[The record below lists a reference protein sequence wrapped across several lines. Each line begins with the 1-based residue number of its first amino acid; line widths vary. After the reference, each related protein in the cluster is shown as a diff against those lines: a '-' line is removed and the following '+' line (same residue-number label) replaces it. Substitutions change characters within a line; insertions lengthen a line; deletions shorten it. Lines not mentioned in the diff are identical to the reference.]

1 MSLKILIVGSGL
13 YGSVLAQELA
23 KKGYFIDI
31 IDKRNHIGGNCYTE
45 LKNNIPVHKYGPH
58 IFHTNDNKIWAY
70 MKNLTKFNSKKQ
82 HTKVIYQDRLY
93 SFPINLFTLNQ
104 IYGCLTPEDAKLTL
118 EDKKINIP
126 NPKNLE
132 EFCLANIGRDLYEI
146 FIKGYTKKQWN
157 KDPKELPT
165 SIIKRIPIRLNYND
179 RYFNDKFEGI
189 PQNGYTEI
197 FEKLLDHPKIKVC
210 LNTDFFDNKEYFMKN
225 YKKIIYS
232 GKVDQFFNYAYGM
245 LEYRSLKFEEEYY
258 KHDYQGNSII
268 NYTDENVPYTRI
280 FESKYFHDENVD
292 GSWITKEYPQDY
304 DVQEG
309 NEPYYP
315 IPTNKNKDLYE
326 KYIKIIKDDKI
337 IFGGRLGKYQY
348 YNMDQVVASAL
359 IQSENF

>member
-1 MSLKILIVGSGL
+1 MNLKFLVVGSGL
-13 YGSVLAQELA
+13 YGSVLAHELA
-23 KKGYFIDI
+23 KKGYFVDV

-45 LKNNIPVHKYGPH
+45 TKNNIPVHKYGPH

-70 MKNLTKFNSKKQ
+70 MENLAKFNHKKQ
-82 HTKVIYQDRLY
+82 HTKAIYQNKLY

-104 IYGCLTPEDAKLTL
+104 VYGCLTPEEAKVIL
-118 EDKKINIP
+118 ENKKIHIP
-126 NPKNLE
+126 DPKNLE
-132 EFCLANIGRDLYEI
+132 EFCLANIGKELYEI

-157 KDPKELPT
+157 KDPVELPI

-179 RYFNDKFEGI
+179 RYFNDKYEGI

-197 FEKLLDHPKIKVC
+197 FEKLLDHPKIKLS
-210 LNTDFFDNKEYFMKN
+210 LNTDFFSNKEFFIRN

-245 LEYRSLKFEEEYY
+245 LEYRSLKFEEEYH

-280 FESKYFHDENVD
+280 FESKYFHDENVE

-315 IPTNKNKDLYE
+315 VPTKANKEIYE
-326 KYIKIIKDDKI
+326 KYTKIMKDDKF

-359 IQSENF
+359 AQSESF

>member
-1 MSLKILIVGSGL
+1 MKHKILIVGSGL

-23 KKGYFIDI
+23 RKGYFVDV

-58 IFHTNDNKIWAY
+58 IFHTNDLKIWQY
-70 MKNLTKFNSKKQ
+70 MKKFVKFNDKKQ
-82 HTKVIYQDRLY
+82 HTKVFYKDRLY

-104 IYGCLTPEDAKLTL
+104 IYGCLTPTEAKYVL
-118 EDKKINIP
+118 EDKKLLIE

-132 EFCLANIGRDLYEI
+132 EFCLANIGRELYEI

-157 KDPKELPT
+157 KDPKELPI
-165 SIIKRIPIRLNYND
+165 SIIKRIPIRMTYDD

-189 PQNGYTEI
+189 PEKGYTEF
-197 FEKLLDHPKIKVC
+197 FEKALDHNKIKVF
-210 LNTDFFDNKEYFMKN
+210 LNTDFFENKEFYMNN
-225 YKKIIYS
+225 YSKIIYS
-232 GKVDQFFNYAYGM
+232 GKIDQFFNYSCGL

-258 KHDYQGNSII
+258 EHNYQGNSII
-268 NYTDENVPYTRI
+268 NYTDEKIPYTRI
-280 FESKYFHDENVD
+280 YESKFFHDESVE

-304 DVQEG
+304 DPQEG

-315 IPTNKNKDLYE
+315 IPTEKNKEVYE
-326 KYIKIIKDDKI
+326 KYISLIKTDKV

-359 IQSENF
+359 VQAEKF